1 MFIAT
6 FQIIIT
12 DIFPPRKVQGRKF
25 IYEVHVRRTLKL
37 LLMFSE
43 KLTHVPGVQ
52 DSERFQKVSL
62 PREHSA
68 CMRMKLEN
76 RDMGRGRR
84 IISIKTENNNKNR
97 EGEICRTLFQK

>member
-1 MFIAT
+1 
-6 FQIIIT
+6 
-12 DIFPPRKVQGRKF
+12 
-25 IYEVHVRRTLKL
+25 
-37 LLMFSE
+37 
-43 KLTHVPGVQ
+43 LTHVPGVQ

-97 EGEICRTLFQK
+97 EGKICRMLFQKWGKVLQNRKCCVQIALEHSAA